1 MPADSA
7 REFYRSARDEML
19 TRMRIRDNILIV
31 YLGAVSTLFA
41 IAINS
46 AHPEILFC
54 IPYLA
59 LGAGL
64 LVCQHYCVM
73 GHLAHFC
80 VTEIANV
87 LEKQNAHA
95 PQWDRSAT
103 FHELTSW
110 SIQVRCISHMIL
122 LCLPGVMALMMNSK
136 HVLDSPFPFGQLWW
150 FSLLCILA
158 TLVLLA
164 VTHWRRYR
172 LYHSK
177 DWPWVDD
184 EEQLSNKTMD
194 SDEE

>member
-1 MPADSA
+1 MPANSA

-41 IAINS
+41 IAIKATN
-46 AHPEILFC
+46 PEILFC

-80 VTEIANV
+80 VTEIAHA
-87 LEKQNAHA
+87 LEQENAHA

-103 FHELTSW
+103 FMES
-110 SIQVRCISHMIL
+110 
-122 LCLPGVMALMMNSK
+122 
-136 HVLDSPFPFGQLWW
+136 FPPLF
-150 FSLLCILA
+150 
-158 TLVLLA
+158 
-164 VTHWRRYR
+164 
-172 LYHSK
+172 
-177 DWPWVDD
+177 
-184 EEQLSNKTMD
+184 
-194 SDEE
+194 